1 MYRVPNSLFD
11 FLLIFNNLLNKE
23 TRVKTL
29 ILCINNIDTRLR
41 VTVVQSDIGGEHVVS
56 LLLKLKEMRRRVKSA
71 LSFWKVLVAPR
82 GSVRIAI
89 TVVLMLQKDFSA
101 TLISLDILKTV
112 ELKMKVN
119 LPKC

>member
-1 MYRVPNSLFD
+1 VYRVPNSLFD

-71 LSFWKVLVAPR
+71 LSFWKVLVGPR

>member
-1 MYRVPNSLFD
+1 VYRVPNSLFD

-41 VTVVQSDIGGEHVVS
+41 VTVVQSEVGGEHVVS

-71 LSFWKVLVAPR
+71 LSFWKVLVGPR